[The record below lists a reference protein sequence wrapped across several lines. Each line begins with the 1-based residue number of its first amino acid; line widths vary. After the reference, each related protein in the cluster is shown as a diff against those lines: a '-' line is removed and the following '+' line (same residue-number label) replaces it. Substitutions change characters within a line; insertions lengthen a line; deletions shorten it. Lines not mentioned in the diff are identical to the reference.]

1 MIGEILIWYGALA
14 APFKV
19 LVWLLATGLI
29 LSIVKRLVKL
39 AILVTILLILIFV
52 LRAVTMNI

>member
-1 MIGEILIWYGALA
+1 MIEDILIWYSALA

-19 LVWLLATGLI
+19 LVWILLTGLV
-29 LSIVKRLVKL
+29 LSILKKLVKL

-52 LRAVTMNI
+52 FRAVTLNF

>member
-1 MIGEILIWYGALA
+1 MIEEILIWYGALA

-19 LVWLLATGLI
+19 LVWILVTGLI
-29 LSIVKRLVKL
+29 LSILKKLVKL

-52 LRAVTMNI
+52 FRAVTLNF